1 MLTLYHGATSVCA
14 AKVRVTL
21 AEKGKRKGV
30 DWDGPLLDLH
40 KGDQFDPA
48 YLKLNP
54 NAVVP
59 TLVDGD
65 RVVIES
71 TVINEYL
78 EDIFPEPA
86 LRPAD
91 PYGRARMRI
100 WTRQEESVHEE
111 INTLTIALI
120 FRPNELKRPEAEREA
135 RLAQRPD
142 PDKRAKWRALLAEGA
157 DSALVDK
164 ALRRFVKLFAD
175 MDRALANGPWLLGQE
190 YSLADIGMTAY
201 IDRLGQLQF
210 HGLWAGF
217 PRVGAWLER
226 VRARP
231 SFAEAIAAYTSEE
244 RLATMRQ
251 SGEAAWPQ
259 LARKVEALMVDRAAT
274 AAA

>member
-14 AKVRVTL
+14 AKVRITL
-21 AEKGKRKGV
+21 AEKGKRKGA

-78 EDIFPEPA
+78 DDIFPEPR
-86 LRPAD
+86 LSPAE
-91 PYGRARMRI
+91 PYGRARMRL

-120 FRPNELKRPEAEREA
+120 FRPGELARPEAEREA
-135 RLAQRPD
+135 RLAKRPD
-142 PDKRAKWRALLAEGA
+142 PDKRAKWRELLDKGGE
-157 DSALVDK
+157 SPLVDK
-164 ALRRFVKLFAD
+164 ALRRFVRLFAE
-175 MDRALANGPWLLGQE
+175 MDRALAGGPWLLGDE

-210 HGLWAGF
+210 EGLWASF
-217 PRVGAWLER
+217 PRVGDWLAR

-231 SFAEAIAAYTSEE
+231 SFAEAVGAYTSAE
-244 RLATMRQ
+244 RLATMREA
-251 SGEAAWPQ
+251 GAAAWPE
-259 LARKVEALMVDRAAT
+259 LAPKVAALLGERPAT

>member
-1 MLTLYHGATSVCA
+1 MTVLTLYNGATSVCA

-21 AEKGKRKGV
+21 SEKGKRKGT

-40 KGDQFDPA
+40 KGHQFDPA

-59 TLVDGD
+59 TLVDDG

-78 EDIFPEPA
+78 EDIFPEPR

-91 PYGRARMRI
+91 PYGRARMRL
-100 WTRQEESVHEE
+100 WTRQEESVHDE

-120 FRPNELKRPEAEREA
+120 FRPSELKRPEAEREA
-135 RLAQRPD
+135 RIEQRPD

-164 ALRRFVKLFAD
+164 ALRRFVRLFGD
-175 MDRALANGPWLLGQE
+175 MDRALASGPWLLGEE
-190 YSLADIGMTAY
+190 YSLADVGMTAY

-210 HGLWAGF
+210 DGLWASF
-217 PRVGAWLER
+217 PRVGDWLAR

-231 SFAEAIAAYTSEE
+231 SFAEAIGAYTSEE
-244 RLATMRQ
+244 RLATLKKA
-251 SGEAAWPQ
+251 GEAAWPQ
-259 LARKVEALMVDRAAT
+259 LAPKVAALISERRAA
-274 AAA
+274 A